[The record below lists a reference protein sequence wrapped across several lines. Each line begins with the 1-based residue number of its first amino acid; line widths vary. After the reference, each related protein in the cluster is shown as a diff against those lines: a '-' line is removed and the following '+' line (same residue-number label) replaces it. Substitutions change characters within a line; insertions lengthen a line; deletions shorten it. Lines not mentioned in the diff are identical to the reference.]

1 MSDTGTKGGLRGLE
15 RLAHDLRGPLA
26 PLQTAAYLLRNGQ
39 LDDTRQHE
47 LYDLI
52 ERQTRRLGGMI
63 EELDD
68 WLRAGQDRLLGTTT
82 RVEPVA
88 LLEVAMTG
96 AGCTGGEP
104 ADIDD
109 DSLLAA
115 VVGDQRRLVQLLRIV
130 LEHAKAH
137 AGGAPPLVRVRSAG
151 DRLTLEV
158 IAAGGD
164 AGDAGPAATL
174 LEQPLPHPAEDSL
187 GLRLLVA
194 CAIARAHGG
203 SLEAGDHE
211 GRLRLHCVL
220 PLATADR

>member
-1 MSDTGTKGGLRGLE
+1 MTDDATRTGLRGLE

-26 PLQTAAYLLRNGQ
+26 PLQTAAYLLRSGE
-39 LDDTRQHE
+39 LDDARQQE

-63 EELDD
+63 DELDD

-82 RVEPVA
+82 LVEPVQ

-96 AGCTGGEP
+96 AGCAGGEP

-115 VVGDQRRLVQLLRIV
+115 VVGDQRRLVQLLRTL

-137 AGGAPPLVRVRSAG
+137 AGGATPRVRVRSKD
-151 DRLTLEV
+151 DRLSIDVL
-158 IAAGGD
+158 AADGT
-164 AGDAGPAATL
+164 AGNESAL
-174 LEQPLPHPAEDSL
+174 LAQPLPHPGEDSL

-194 CAIARAHGG
+194 SAIARAHAGT
-203 SLEAGDHE
+203 LEATDDD
-211 GRLRLHCVL
+211 GRLCLRCTL
-220 PLATADR
+220 PLAHSG

>member
-1 MSDTGTKGGLRGLE
+1 MTDGATKAGLRGLE

-26 PLQTAAYLLRNGQ
+26 PLQTAAYLLRSGE
-39 LDDTRQHE
+39 LDATRQQE

-63 EELDD
+63 DELDD

-82 RVEPVA
+82 RVEPVQ

-96 AGCTGGEP
+96 AGCAGGEP

-115 VVGDQRRLVQLLRIV
+115 VVGDQRRLVQLLRTL

-137 AGGAPPLVRVRSAG
+137 AGGAPPLVRVRTTG
-151 DRLTLEV
+151 DRLCIEV
-158 IAAGGD
+158 VSAD
-164 AGDAGPAATL
+164 GPAGNAGAL
-174 LEQPLPHPAEDSL
+174 LDQPLPHPGEDSL

-194 CAIARAHGG
+194 AAIARSHAGT
-203 SLEAGDHE
+203 LEATDHD
-211 GRLRLHCVL
+211 GRLCLRCTL
-220 PLATADR
+220 PVAQSG